1 VINSGVPAPSSRRS
15 RFPRFLFL
23 LGFSAA
29 IAAGAWYVQNGG
41 WTLHEE
47 EIAEEEEE
55 GFGTRVD
62 AGAPKRRGKKAAA
75 SPKKKL
81 GSSRQAR
88 SSPLEN
94 DNAPAAPP
102 PGPSGPSGPSYESAI
117 AGNNLDLAPGTAA
130 APDLTDAEL
139 SGPMRGGTFL
149 DACGVPASMKVTVK
163 VAIRHG
169 HAVGV
174 SAYPA
179 PANREMAW
187 CIERHVRGLSWPS
200 NSKMDSFV
208 TTY

>member
-1 VINSGVPAPSSRRS
+1 MINSGVPATSDRS
-15 RFPRFLFL
+15 RVPRFLFM
-23 LGFSAA
+23 LGSAAA

-41 WTLHEE
+41 WTFQEE
-47 EIAEEEEE
+47 EVAEEEEE

-62 AGAPKRRGKKAAA
+62 AGAPKRRGKKGAAA
-75 SPKKKL
+75 PKKKA
-81 GSSRQAR
+81 GGSRQAR
-88 SSPLEN
+88 STPAEH

-117 AGNNLDLAPGTAA
+117 AGNNLELAPGAAA
-130 APDLTDAEL
+130 APDLSDAEL
-139 SGPMRGGTFL
+139 SGPMRSGAFL

-163 VAIRHG
+163 VAIRQG
-169 HAVGV
+169 RAVGV

-187 CIERHVRGLSWPS
+187 CIERHVRALSWPH
-200 NSKMDSFV
+200 NSKMDSFI

>member
-1 VINSGVPAPSSRRS
+1 VINSGVPAPSGRS

-23 LGFSAA
+23 FCSAAA
-29 IAAGAWYVQNGG
+29 IAVGAWYVQNGG

-55 GFGTRVD
+55 GFGIRVD
-62 AGAPKRRGKKAAA
+62 TGASKRRGKKATAG
-75 SPKKKL
+75 PKKKS
-81 GSSRQAR
+81 GGSRQAR
-88 SSPLEN
+88 STPAEH

-102 PGPSGPSGPSYESAI
+102 AGPSGPSGPSYESAI
-117 AGNNLDLAPGTAA
+117 AGNNLELAPGTAA
-130 APDLTDAEL
+130 APDLSDAEL
-139 SGPMRGGTFL
+139 SGPMRSGTFL
-149 DACGVPASMKVTVK
+149 DACGVPASTKVTVK

-187 CIERHVRGLSWPS
+187 CIERHVRALSWPS
-200 NSKMDSFV
+200 NAKMDSFV